1 MRFEVGEMASRDQI
15 INKIR
20 MLSEE
25 SLSEVAD
32 FLDQMDEKSKT
43 KSWAKGDLL
52 YSVIGICEGP
62 ADLAER
68 HDKYAYE

>member
-1 MRFEVGEMASRDQI
+1 MLFEVGEMASRDQI
-15 INKIR
+15 IDKIR

-43 KSWAKGDLL
+43 KSWAKRDLL

>member
-1 MRFEVGEMASRDQI
+1 
-15 INKIR
+15 

-25 SLSEVAD
+25 SLSEVAN
-32 FLDQMDEKSKT
+32 FLDEMDEKSKK
-43 KSWAKGDLL
+43 KSRAKGDLL
-52 YSVIGICEGP
+52 SSVIGICEGP

>member
-1 MRFEVGEMASRDQI
+1 MASRDQI
-15 INKIR
+15 IDKIR

-25 SLSEVAD
+25 NLSEVAD
-32 FLDQMDEKSKT
+32 FLDQMDEKSK
-43 KSWAKGDLL
+43 KGSKAKGDLL
-52 YSVIGICEGP
+52 STVIGICEGP

>member
-1 MRFEVGEMASRDQI
+1 VGEMASRDQI
-15 INKIR
+15 IDKIR
-20 MLSEE
+20 TLSEE
-25 SLSEVAD
+25 SLSDVAD

-52 YSVIGICEGP
+52 NSVIGICEGP

>member
-1 MRFEVGEMASRDQI
+1 MRFEVGEMASRNQI
-15 INKIR
+15 IDKIR

-43 KSWAKGDLL
+43 ESMAKGDLL

>member
-1 MRFEVGEMASRDQI
+1 MASRDQI
-15 INKIR
+15 IDKIR

-32 FLDQMDEKSKT
+32 FLDQMDEKGKKESR
-43 KSWAKGDLL
+43 AKRNLL
-52 YSVIGICEGP
+52 SSVIGICEGP
-62 ADLAER
+62 ADLADR

>member
-1 MRFEVGEMASRDQI
+1 MASRDQI
-15 INKIR
+15 IDKIR

-32 FLDQMDEKSKT
+32 FLDQMDEKSEKR
-43 KSWAKGDLL
+43 SRAKVDLL
-52 YSVIGICEGP
+52 SAVIGICEGP

>member
-1 MRFEVGEMASRDQI
+1 MIGSLVKMASRDQI
-15 INKIR
+15 IDKIR

-32 FLDQMDEKSKT
+32 FLDQMDEKGKKESR
-43 KSWAKGDLL
+43 AKGDLL
-52 YSVIGICEGP
+52 SSVIGICEGP

>member
-1 MRFEVGEMASRDQI
+1 MASRDQI
-15 INKIR
+15 IDKIR

-25 SLSEVAD
+25 SLSEVANL
-32 FLDQMDEKSKT
+32 LDQMDEKSKT

-52 YSVIGICEGP
+52 SSVIGICEGP
-62 ADLAER
+62 ADLAEK